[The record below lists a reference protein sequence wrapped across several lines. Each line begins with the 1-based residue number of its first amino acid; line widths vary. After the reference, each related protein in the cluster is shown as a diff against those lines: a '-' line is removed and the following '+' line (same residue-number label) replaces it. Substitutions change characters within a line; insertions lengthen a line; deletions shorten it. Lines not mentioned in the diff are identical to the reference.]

1 MTVDLPMAHQ
11 RRRSTSRHRHD
22 TASTVGDAGVTGISA
37 TAGASFFVFGLL
49 RRALTGRENLVLLEH
64 VWVALGSVAFYLW
77 AAGGPVLPGLDVL
90 AVALCVL
97 GC

>member
-1 MTVDLPMAHQ
+1 M
-11 RRRSTSRHRHD
+11 
-22 TASTVGDAGVTGISA
+22 GDAGVTGISA